1 MPQVKPYKTFAQSSC
16 RLSSSKRGFSSMFAA
31 AIAKAPG
38 MRLGIVMFEQEHQHM
53 EWLSTLKSKMEVAC
67 RWWCSAKHSGIKPS
81 YSSASW
87 GTSGKLVDKLA
98 IRLHILTKAMGNR
111 SKSKHVHMLL
121 HSHTSFHICFDTY
134 TSPSHLYE
142 WNTISQETR
151 LAAANDE
158 WLFCQH
164 QAFPSRTGQ
173 GHA

>member
-1 MPQVKPYKTFAQSSC
+1 
-16 RLSSSKRGFSSMFAA
+16 MFAA

-38 MRLGIVMFEQEHQHM
+38 MRLGIVMFEQEHQQM
-53 EWLSTLKSKMEVAC
+53 EYGCQPWHQRWKLLAVDGAQLNTPESSQVTHLRPEVLLENWWTSLPSGSTSLQKQ
-67 RWWCSAKHSGIKPS
+67 W
-81 YSSASW
+81 
-87 GTSGKLVDKLA
+87 
-98 IRLHILTKAMGNR
+98 GNR

-151 LAAANDE
+151 LAAASNDE